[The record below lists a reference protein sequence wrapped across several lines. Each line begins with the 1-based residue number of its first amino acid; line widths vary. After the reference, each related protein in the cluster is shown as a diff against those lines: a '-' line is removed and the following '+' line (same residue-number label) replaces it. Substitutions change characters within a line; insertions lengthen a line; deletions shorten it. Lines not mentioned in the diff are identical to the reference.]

1 MQAKR
6 PTGKSRFQS
15 TLPAGEATVFPVI
28 DLAGPRAISIH
39 ASRGGSDGSL
49 RIIGGVLTIFQSTLP
64 AGEAT
69 LIFRKECPASLIS
82 IHASRGG
89 SDNILHLLLSAKMI
103 FQSTLPA
110 GEATQEGHTLQRAI
124 PISIHASRGGSDP
137 GEVLMEVSDFLISI
151 HASRGGSDGR
161 AGEALTSRQHFNP
174 RFPRGKRHGHRDLI
188 AAALEFQSTLPAGE
202 ATQGTSFLRRYLCIS
217 IHASRGGS
225 DLFVQSVGSFLLR
238 FQSTLPAGE
247 ATFYFRA
254 LVLYTLKFQSTLPAG
269 EATAASLDQ

>member
-1 MQAKR
+1 MSSEYKAR
-6 PTGKSRFQS
+6 LT
-15 TLPAGEATVFPVI
+15 
-28 DLAGPRAISIH
+28 ISIH
-39 ASRGGSDGSL
+39 ASRGGSDP
-49 RIIGGVLTIFQSTLP
+49 RRVLYPALP
-64 AGEAT
+64 
-69 LIFRKECPASLIS
+69 
-82 IHASRGG
+82 
-89 SDNILHLLLSAKMI
+89 
-103 FQSTLPA
+103 
-110 GEATQEGHTLQRAI
+110 

-269 EATAASLDQ
+269 EATVRSSCPLMTAQAGMVSANRDF

>member
-1 MQAKR
+1 MSSEYKAR
-6 PTGKSRFQS
+6 
-15 TLPAGEATVFPVI
+15 
-28 DLAGPRAISIH
+28 
-39 ASRGGSDGSL
+39 
-49 RIIGGVLTIFQSTLP
+49 LT
-64 AGEAT
+64 
-69 LIFRKECPASLIS
+69 
-82 IHASRGG
+82 
-89 SDNILHLLLSAKMI
+89 
-103 FQSTLPA
+103 
-110 GEATQEGHTLQRAI
+110 
-124 PISIHASRGGSDP
+124 
-137 GEVLMEVSDFLISI
+137 ISI

-269 EATAASLDQ
+269 EATQAMDGRKLPGLFQSTLPAGEATLFGAFTPCLVLISIHASRGGSDFFFLQLHSHIIQFQSTLPAGEATAVTC